1 MTTVTFDTLELVNE
15 LISKGFT
22 QDQAQVVISVIKQAQ
37 SELATK
43 RDLIDLKK
51 DLIIW
56 LGGLMAL
63 SIGVVAVL
71 VKLL

>member
-1 MTTVTFDTLELVNE
+1 MGYDFKVAVL
-15 LISKGFT
+15 
-22 QDQAQVVISVIKQAQ
+22 Q